1 MITSTGS
8 LGKNVMAAEWTMQIS
23 YEPFLVAVFVH
34 QSAATFKNIKETN
47 EFGVNVASDEQ
58 TSLVNIAGGYSRRE
72 LDKLRIKN
80 SFQFLKSQ
88 FIKAPMI
95 AGCIVN
101 AECKLVTMKKLG
113 DHTMIVGKI
122 IYIKH
127 DETKKPL
134 IYHTGRYYKIGSIIE
149 PFRQTIK
156 VDKEAFSWFSSESN
170 GKFVLKCVGALI
182 KSSNKILVLSRT
194 TKDNS
199 YNTIPYITPKRGT
212 NYVTFIQ
219 NHLTKLRLKVK
230 LNQTPIMKRLVLQN
244 QKKIQ
249 RINFVLFVGNLK
261 SDPSAQCRW
270 KSIKSDP
277 VLQAIVS

>member
-34 QSAATFKNIKETN
+34 QSAATFKNIKETK

-58 TSLVNIAGGYSRRE
+58 TSLVNIAGGYSRIE

-80 SFQFLKSQ
+80 SFQFLKPQ
-88 FIKAPMI
+88 YTKAPMI

-113 DHTMIVGKI
+113 DHIMIVGKV
-122 IYIKH
+122 IYVKH

-134 IYHTGRYYKIGSIIE
+134 IYHTGRYYKVGSIIE
-149 PFRQTIK
+149 PFRQMVKI
-156 VDKEAFSWFSSESN
+156 DREAFSWFSSESKD
-170 GKFVLKCVGALI
+170 KFVLKCVGALI
-182 KSSNKILVLSRT
+182 KSGNKILVSSHT
-194 TKDNS
+194 TKGKS
-199 YNTIPYITPKRGT
+199 YNTIPYIIPKRGT
-212 NYVTFIQ
+212 NYTKFIQ
-219 NHLTKLRLKVK
+219 NHLTKLRLGVK
-230 LNQTPIMKRLVLQN
+230 LNQTPIMKRLILQN

-249 RINFVLFVGNLK
+249 RVNFVLFVGDLK
-261 SDPSAQCRW
+261 SSIPSQCRW
-270 KSIKSDP
+270 KLIKLDP
-277 VLQAIVS
+277 VLRAIVS